1 MDAALNRL
9 RAEGHDVRREDVA
22 RLSPLG
28 FDHINML
35 GRYGFTL
42 PDTVARGELGPL
54 RDPRTT
60 DDLGVNRTFGSA
72 ATGPHARPAVDQN
85 DPNTE
90 PNAMTATSA
99 MITPTITTI
108 TMSG

>member
-1 MDAALNRL
+1 MDAALDRL

-22 RLSPLG
+22 WLSPLG

-35 GRYGFTL
+35 GL
-42 PDTVARGELGPL
+42 ARPEDYRRLGL
-54 RDPRTT
+54 
-60 DDLGVNRTFGSA
+60 NRTFGSA
-72 ATGPHARPAVDQN
+72 ATLLPEPHARPAVDQN